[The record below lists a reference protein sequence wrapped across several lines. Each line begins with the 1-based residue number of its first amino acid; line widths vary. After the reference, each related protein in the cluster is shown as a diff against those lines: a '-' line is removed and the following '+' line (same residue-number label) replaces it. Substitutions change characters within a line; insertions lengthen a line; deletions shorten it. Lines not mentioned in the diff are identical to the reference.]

1 MLITRATDLAPA
13 STPPPGTP
21 YPSAEVPADP
31 SRAADEGC
39 QWWNLACQGST
50 EIVDSGLSAITRS
63 TASGTS
69 ALLGEIVKTI
79 DESTAVPL
87 ADPGYREIYVGFLGL
102 AAPLI
107 GVLLCGALVV
117 SALRRDA
124 GVLGRA
130 VVGLGVAALG
140 GALYIGLAQLLV
152 ALDNWLS
159 HGIVR
164 ITGQDLTNAITSMS
178 AGFENVA
185 GAPGE
190 LAANMLLIVLML
202 VMLLAGLLLWFVLVL
217 RKIAILVVVAFAP
230 LLIAGYLWAPT
241 RAWVRRATEVLI
253 ALVFTKSA
261 IYALFGIGL
270 ALLSRGTSQSLSDF
284 VGTVVLLCGACFTP
298 LLMLRLVH
306 FAGDTHLA
314 GDMMGNLRG
323 GMQPVLDRMPH
334 VPHQPQGRHDMAR
347 HHGQAP
353 KPEPQATQPTV
364 AGAGARPAPGT
375 PAPAAGTAGGATGGA
390 TGAAGAASASSG
402 ATAARAGAAA
412 GPAGMA
418 AAGAVVAGQ
427 AAARAGRSAAG
438 HAGQAGADF
447 TQRPPATY
455 GHAPAGPV
463 DRALPGP
470 EVEPP
475 PSTDRPGGQ
484 P

>member
-1 MLITRATDLAPA
+1 MPVTRATDLAPP
-13 STPPPGTP
+13 STPPPETP
-21 YPSAEVPADP
+21 SPMPEVPADQA
-31 SRAADEGC
+31 RAVDDGC

-117 SALRRDA
+117 SALRRDG

-140 GALYIGLAQLLV
+140 GALYIVLAQLLV

-164 ITGQDLTNAITSMS
+164 ITGQDLTDAITSMS

-334 VPHQPQGRHDMAR
+334 VPHRPQGRHDMAR
-347 HHGQAP
+347 QHGQAP
-353 KPEPQATQPTV
+353 KPESQTAQPTV
-364 AGAGARPAPGT
+364 AGAGARPTPGPGT
-375 PAPAAGTAGGATGGA
+375 SAPAAGTAGGATP
-390 TGAAGAASASSG
+390 GAAGGASAAAG
-402 ATAARAGAAA
+402 GAARAGAAA
-412 GPAGMA
+412 GPAGLA
-418 AAGAVVAGQ
+418 AAGALVAGQ
-427 AAARAGRSAAG
+427 AAARAGQSAVG
-438 HAGQAGADF
+438 HAAQAGTDF
-447 TQRPPATY
+447 SQRPPATY
-455 GHAPAGPV
+455 GHAPANGT
-463 DRALPGP
+463 DRPLPGP
-470 EVEPP
+470 AVEPS
-475 PSTDRPGGQ
+475 PSTDHLGDQ